1 MATKAKMRR
10 LPAASAKKT
19 TVKGKAPAVSTEEIA
34 DQLASTLTISK
45 AKSTRNGVTRVP
57 TPERRILGMR
67 TVNGVSQGLSTVMKT
82 SWKAPSEDP
91 AVKKSSAGTHEA
103 FGLATSARTS
113 LGELR
118 AISPGDVDVERAA
131 ITVAGKLLNLDM
143 VRDNLLSGCV
153 LDLFLK
159 YAHALDVLSD
169 MHGPLVA
176 LVGSDTVAPVS
187 NRSSKTSSLRDH
199 ITIITLPMPSTPL
212 DATLLLLI
220 MTYLSHSLIALS
232 HRLSSV
238 SLKQPQHETLT
249 LLAET
254 LHGSPSLLGW
264 VPLCTQ
270 LPAKQ
275 CDVLLTRAYT
285 SLTSIPNKQ
294 PASAE
299 HLFRIRNYA
308 LMCLLRT
315 SGSTVGPKTFWDQ
328 VVKSAASFSKTA
340 NPKNKEEERSLCQ
353 LVTSA
358 FSELLALVEERANR
372 DEFLRGKPF
381 IAFCDSWI
389 GFSKS
394 VSLSIITFYFTTHNL
409 SRRMMLLH

>member
-1 MATKAKMRR
+1 MATKAKPRR
-10 LPAASAKKT
+10 TPAASAKKST
-19 TVKGKAPAVSTEEIA
+19 IKGKAPAVSTEEIT
-34 DQLASTLTISK
+34 DQLASKLTISK

-57 TPERRILGMR
+57 TQERRIVAMR
-67 TVNGVSQGLSTVMKT
+67 TVNSASQGLSTVMKT
-82 SWKAPSEDP
+82 GWKAPGEDP
-91 AVKKSSAGTHEA
+91 AVKKSVANTHEA
-103 FGLATSARTS
+103 FGLATSARAA
-113 LGELR
+113 LGDLR
-118 AISPGDVDVERAA
+118 AISPGDVDTERAA
-131 ITVAGKLLNLDM
+131 IAVAGKLLSLDM
-143 VRDNLLSGCV
+143 VRGKLLSGCV

-159 YAHALDVLSD
+159 YTYALDVLSD
-169 MHGPLVA
+169 MHSPLLA
-176 LVGSDTVAPVS
+176 LVNPDSVAALGG
-187 NRSSKTSSLRDH
+187 RSSKTLSPRDH
-199 ITIITLPMPSTPL
+199 IAIITLPMPSTPL
-212 DATLLLLI
+212 DATILLLI
-220 MTYLSHSLIALS
+220 LTYLSHSLIALS

-238 SLKQPQHETLT
+238 SLKPQHETLA
-249 LLAET
+249 LFAET
-254 LHGSPSLLGW
+254 LHDSPSLLGW
-264 VPLCTQ
+264 APLCAQ

-315 SGSTVGPKTFWDQ
+315 SGSTVSPKTFWDQ
-328 VVKSAASFSKTA
+328 VVKSAVSFSKTA
-340 NPKNKEEERSLCQ
+340 NPKNKEEERNLCQ

-358 FSELLALVEERANR
+358 FSELLALVEERENR

-394 VSLSIITFYFTTHNL
+394 VSLNIMTSDFAT
-409 SRRMMLLH
+409 